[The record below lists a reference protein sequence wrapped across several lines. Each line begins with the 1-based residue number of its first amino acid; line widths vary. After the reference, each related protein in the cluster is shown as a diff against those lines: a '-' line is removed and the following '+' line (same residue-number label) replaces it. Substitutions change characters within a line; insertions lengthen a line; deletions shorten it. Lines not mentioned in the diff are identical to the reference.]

1 MRDQTELEKMKTVDI
16 RSVDKS
22 SLSDIRDIKIDSRLP
37 VRDRIA
43 QYLEQTKNP
52 YCQIING
59 VAVKYSFS
67 NENVGLTEK
76 LKGYIQEKIV

>member
-1 MRDQTELEKMKTVDI
+1 MRERMELEKMKAVDVRTVD
-16 RSVDKS
+16 KA
-22 SLSDIRDIKIDSRLP
+22 SLSDINDVKIDGKLP
-37 VRDRIA
+37 VNERIA
-43 QYLEQTKNP
+43 LFLEQTANP
-52 YCQIING
+52 YCQMING

>member
-1 MRDQTELEKMKTVDI
+1 MRDQIELEKMKMVDI
-16 RSVDKS
+16 RTVDKT
-22 SLSDIRDIKIDSRLP
+22 SLSDIKDIKINGRLP
-37 VRDRIA
+37 VRERIM